1 MERGNYRRVRRAGRA
16 RPTER
21 EIQELVALI
30 GGLGPAGIDRK
41 VVVIAPFTRFGLLR
55 ESLRKV
61 LKRER
66 MLNGGT
72 ARRTLD

>member
-1 MERGNYRRVRRAGRA
+1 MDRGNYRRVRRPGRA

-30 GGLGPAGIDRK
+30 GDLGPVGVARK
-41 VVVIAPFTRFGLLR
+41 VAVIAPVSGFALLR